1 VNFADRLLKLV
12 ATKKTP
18 LCVGLDPHEELIPD
32 EFFRNQTK
40 TEGIRSFLFQV
51 ITAITP
57 FAVAVKPNA
66 AFFEYYGAEG
76 WKIFEEVSEEAQ
88 KNGLIVIADAKRND
102 IGSTAVKYAEAF
114 LGTEK
119 PYDALTITPYLG
131 QDGILPFVDTATKN
145 GKGVFTLVKTSNTS
159 AGEFQD
165 LPVGDAL
172 LHEEVARTVA
182 RIGTRCT
189 GESEFSS
196 LGAVVGATHPDD
208 IRILRSEMPA
218 QIFLIPGYG
227 FQGGTADD
235 LTDAFYQNG
244 TGAIVN
250 SSRGI
255 LFPKGKKT
263 TLEDISAAAEKAQ
276 EELFRISFRK

>member
-114 LGTEK
+114 FGYRK
-119 PYDALTITPYLG
+119 TIRRANDNTISG
-131 QDGILPFVDTATKN
+131 ARWNIAICRHRNKKRKRRIHSGKN
-145 GKGVFTLVKTSNTS
+145 
-159 AGEFQD
+159 E
-165 LPVGDAL
+165 
-172 LHEEVARTVA
+172 
-182 RIGTRCT
+182 
-189 GESEFSS
+189 
-196 LGAVVGATHPDD
+196 
-208 IRILRSEMPA
+208 
-218 QIFLIPGYG
+218 
-227 FQGGTADD
+227 
-235 LTDAFYQNG
+235 
-244 TGAIVN
+244 
-250 SSRGI
+250 
-255 LFPKGKKT
+255 
-263 TLEDISAAAEKAQ
+263 
-276 EELFRISFRK
+276 